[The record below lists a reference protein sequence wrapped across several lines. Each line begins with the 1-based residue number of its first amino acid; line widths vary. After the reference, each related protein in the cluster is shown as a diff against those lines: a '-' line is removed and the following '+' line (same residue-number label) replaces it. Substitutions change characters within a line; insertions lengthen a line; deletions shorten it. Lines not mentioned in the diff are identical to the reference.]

1 MNIGWYLLIF
11 PLIGA
16 IIGWCTNWLAVKM
29 IFRPRKPISIL
40 GLHLQ
45 GLLPRRRHELAV
57 NVAETV
63 ERDLISVEAIQ
74 KLIRAL
80 VEGDQVRELL
90 HQRIDTL
97 ISDQLDNLG
106 PFVSRLVPAEL
117 IEKIKLKLEEE
128 VLVFIEG
135 LSEELHHGIAENLD
149 IHDMVRSRI
158 EGFDL
163 ERLEEVIGRIAAQE
177 LRHIEIL
184 GGVLGF
190 VVGVVEVG
198 IVALLPA

>member
-40 GLHLQ
+40 GLRLQ
-45 GLLPRRRHELAV
+45 GLLPRRRHELAM

-63 ERDLISVEAIQ
+63 ERDLLSVDAIQ
-74 KLIRAL
+74 KLIKSL
-80 VEGDQVRELL
+80 VEGDQVRKLL
-90 HQRIDTL
+90 HERIDTL
-97 ISDQLDNLG
+97 ISGQLANLG
-106 PFVSRLVPAEL
+106 PFVGKFIPTEM
-117 IEKIKLKLEEE
+117 IEKIKVKLEEE

-135 LSEELHHGIAENLD
+135 LSEELHDGIAENLD
-149 IHDMVRSRI
+149 IHDMVRSKI

-163 ERLEEVIGRIAAQE
+163 ERLEEIVSRIAAQE

-190 VVGVVEVG
+190 MVGVVEVG